1 MVAALYPAFGRAWR
15 GAGFNGSYIV
25 VTSADTPA
33 RVFAACGGGETMEF
47 LARPGKSASDEQG
60 PRAMGLEQPE
70 WGIYNCSL
78 AY

>member
-1 MVAALYPAFGRAWR
+1 VVAALYPAFGRAWQ

-25 VTSADTPA
+25 VTTADTPA
-33 RVFAACGGGETMEF
+33 RVFAAWGAESDRI